1 MNIIKNIS
9 IPPTAGK
16 RATVVVT
23 EVKSNP
29 ALRDCIHRPPA
40 VPQLFTRHLLGG
52 SCHPLG
58 GYT

>member
-1 MNIIKNIS
+1 MSIIKNIS

-40 VPQLFTRHLLGG
+40 VPQLPHCGILDST
-52 SCHPLG
+52 
-58 GYT
+58 TI